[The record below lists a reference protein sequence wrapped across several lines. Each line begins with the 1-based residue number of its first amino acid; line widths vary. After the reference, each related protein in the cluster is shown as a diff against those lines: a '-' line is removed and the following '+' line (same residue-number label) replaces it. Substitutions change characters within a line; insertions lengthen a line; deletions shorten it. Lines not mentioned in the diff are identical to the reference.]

1 MRKPLCVTARLG
13 EAPEGDIVPQGGE
26 GCASAGEGGG
36 AGRGDVAAATAC
48 FDLRPAGRPTT
59 GLAALF
65 CLLPAAG
72 L

>member
-1 MRKPLCVTARLG
+1 LYHKVVKA
-13 EAPEGDIVPQGGE
+13 VPQLGR
-26 GCASAGEGGG
+26 GGG